1 MDKIEK
7 LRLKV
12 EYYKK
17 AGKHQQAY
25 NLEKKIKQLMAKAEY
40 KEKRGKTGIGKIIKK
55 VKDKVV
61 DTDEKV
67 KDELPEVTVKIKKKN
82 KKK

>member
-1 MDKIEK
+1 
-7 LRLKV
+7 
-12 EYYKK
+12 
-17 AGKHQQAY
+17 
-25 NLEKKIKQLMAKAEY
+25 MAKAEY

-61 DTDEKV
+61 DTAEKV